1 METMP
6 TPTFPDQ
13 PANEPIVTP
22 ADAVAAIGRGS
33 YKTQELQALSD
44 LSRADARAL
53 ADAWPRIPEST
64 RVAVLRRLSELAEEN
79 VQFLFGRVFRIGL
92 TDESPVARQISISA
106 LWEDESN
113 DLIDLLL
120 GLMQDDPSVDVRAE
134 AASTLARFADLA
146 VIEELDEATAER
158 VRRALFET
166 AQSTAQADLVRRR
179 ALESVAVFGGSGGV
193 SELIDEAFDSDDA
206 AMRASAIYAMGRSL
220 DRRWLSTV
228 IAEFESGDAEVRF
241 EAARAGGELGH
252 IDAIPGLSELMLDP
266 DTDVRQA
273 AISALGKIGGPG
285 AVRVLRA
292 YSESSPPADRELVED
307 ALAEA
312 QMQDDVLRGKS

>member
-13 PANEPIVTP
+13 PANEPVITP
-22 ADAVAAIGRGS
+22 AEAVSAIGRGS
-33 YKTQELQALSD
+33 YKTHELQALSD
-44 LSRADARAL
+44 LSRANARAL
-53 ADAWPRIPEST
+53 ADVWTSIPEST

-79 VQFLFGRVFRIGL
+79 VQFQFGRVFRIGL
-92 TDESPVARQISISA
+92 TDASPVARQISISG
-106 LWEDESN
+106 LWEDEST
-113 DLIDLLL
+113 DLIDLMV

-146 VIEELDEATAER
+146 AIEELDESTAER
-158 VRRALFET
+158 LRSALFET
-166 AQSTAQADLVRRR
+166 ATAPDQAELVRRR
-179 ALESVAVFGGSGGV
+179 ALESVAVFGSSGGV
-193 SELIDEAFDSDDA
+193 NELIDEAFDSDDA

-220 DRRWLSTV
+220 DRRWLKTV
-228 IAEFESGDAEVRF
+228 IAEFESDDAEIRF

-252 IDAIPGLSELMLDP
+252 IDAIPGLSELVLDH

-273 AISALGKIGGPG
+273 AIGALGKIGGPG
-285 AVRVLRA
+285 AVRILSS
-292 YSESSPPADRELVED
+292 YSESCPPADRELVDD

-312 QMQDDVLRGKS
+312 QLQDDVLRAKP